1 MISLLFDTVCWSLK
15 ERDKDGEEKEDSKG
29 VGYVPTIAAAAIAT
43 ATNALNS
50 LK

>member
-1 MISLLFDTVCWSLK
+1 MFLISLLFDTACRGLEK
-15 ERDKDGEEKEDSKG
+15 RDKEGEDSGNSKG
-29 VGYVPTIAAAAIAT
+29 VECVALTIAT

>member
-1 MISLLFDTVCWSLK
+1 MVLISLLFETVWRSLK
-15 ERDKDGEEKEDSKG
+15 DIDKEGEEKEDSKG
-29 VGYVPTIAAAAIAT
+29 VGHVPPPIAT